1 MAFLMVGVLVHVTT
15 KTSKRSHQ
23 IPRTLSARSVL
34 FKATLNHNGLPLPG
48 NVDYLDEANITGYHV
63 DMDFQKVTLP
73 GDPKPFVVPRHVT
86 VTVITDKGKL
96 LMSGEFALKK

>member
-1 MAFLMVGVLVHVTT
+1 MLWAFLMVGVLVHVTT

-23 IPRTLSARSVL
+23 IQERCPRVA
-34 FKATLNHNGLPLPG
+34 F
-48 NVDYLDEANITGYHV
+48 VDYLDEANITGYHV

-73 GDPKPFVVPRHVT
+73 GDPKPFVVPKHVT